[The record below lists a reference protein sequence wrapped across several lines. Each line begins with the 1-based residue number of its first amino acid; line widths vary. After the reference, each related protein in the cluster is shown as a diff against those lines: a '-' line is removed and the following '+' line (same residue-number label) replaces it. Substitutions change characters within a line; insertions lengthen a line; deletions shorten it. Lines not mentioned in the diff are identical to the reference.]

1 MAKRVSEAE
10 AKPLPTVMK
19 PDSATAAKASSSARP
34 DTGRLIRL
42 CVAAWLV
49 PGAGHFML
57 GRRGRALILF
67 LAIILMFVFG
77 LLMKGQF
84 FSTQSASWLET
95 LGYYGELCVG
105 AAMFVA
111 RFFGYAGGDP
121 FFVSSDFGTA
131 FLVSAGM
138 LNVLAIL
145 DAYDIA
151 LGRKP

>member
-1 MAKRVSEAE
+1 MAKTAESETNVKRTSTQ
-10 AKPLPTVMK
+10 AKP
-19 PDSATAAKASSSARP
+19 AAKP
-34 DTGRLIRL
+34 TTGRLIGL

-49 PGAGHFML
+49 PGAGHYL
-57 GRRGRALILF
+57 LRRRGRALILF
-67 LAIILMFVFG
+67 LAIIAMFVFG
-77 LLMKGQF
+77 LIMKGQF
-84 FSTQSASWLET
+84 FSTQSASWLEV

-105 AAMFVA
+105 LAVFVA
-111 RFFGYAGGDP
+111 HFFGYAGGDP

-138 LNVLAIL
+138 LNVLTIL

>member
-1 MAKRVSEAE
+1 MPKKLAEAE
-10 AKPLPTVMK
+10 DKVPAIVRPGSGAAAAKV
-19 PDSATAAKASSSARP
+19 ATAKP

-42 CVAAWLV
+42 CAAAWLV

-57 GRRGRALILF
+57 GRKGRALVLF
-67 LAIILMFVFG
+67 LAIIVMFVFG

-121 FFVSSDFGTA
+121 FFVSADFGTA

-151 LGRKP
+151 MGRKP